1 MGDDNLL
8 VICVYISPNVSDETY
23 GACLQDIQDTMAG
36 KGECIILGGDF
47 NAKSPLWGSPLEDRR
62 GTLLA
67 DWIAST
73 NLMVINEGNMPT
85 FQRDASQSILDLTL
99 ATEGG

>member
-1 MGDDNLL
+1 MHYFGWRFQRE
-8 VICVYISPNVSDETY
+8 VTVV
-23 GACLQDIQDTMAG
+23 
-36 KGECIILGGDF
+36 
-47 NAKSPLWGSPLEDRR
+47 GSPLEDMR

-99 ATEGG
+99 ATERG